1 MAGVFNRGRAG
12 SGEVWHTPSNLA
24 RHADKVRVTPRRT
37 PLARLPASSPLP
49 SPPPSSA
56 HIAPALPPQS
66 SVPLRECLADAFA
79 ASARDEHEN
88 VDPMED
94 VDLDEIELVYDT
106 LAKSERIVRGYT
118 EFGFEDKGVRRA
130 YRTSE
135 PDAVEESD
143 ARPTV
148 GRPYGNPLF
157 RAEGIL
163 FESVGVGSGGRGGGG
178 DVFDSV
184 SRATRVAP
192 ASSRVRSPESALDGS
207 FSWRGPGGVLSSTR
221 PSSAP
226 RSHSRSHPWSQLR
239 SRDRSPR
246 RPMFAGG
253 RTRPA
258 SLMRELG
265 TPRGGGARGDATRRA
280 DARPPTPAESAL
292 IEKIQTVLKE
302 VRERMAGPGT
312 GTGAGEEASPEANLG
327 PRFNAASG
335 DGDAIR
341 RRRRKKVVDALARP
355 AFDAWRELAR
365 GTEAERQAAMLRKAV
380 GAFSRSTTAAALR
393 RWAEFA
399 DERKQM
405 RGLLERAAAKFRNAT
420 ISGAFSRWVEFAEEA
435 SEMRELLSR
444 AVSFFAKREMAG
456 AFSRWV
462 EFAEEASEMR
472 GLLERA
478 ASRFRNAAISGA
490 FSRWVEFAEEA
501 SEMRELLSRAVSF
514 FAKREMAGAFSRW
527 VEFAE
532 EASEMRGLLERAASR
547 FRNAAISGA
556 FSRWVEFAEES
567 GELKATLARGLRFW
581 VNGALARCF
590 ERWIEALDAARVA
603 RKTMKW
609 WAERALVSSWL
620 RWKERVVDAHTLRW
634 AAQFFVKR
642 AMGAAF
648 NRWIEHHEEAK
659 DMRAMLAQAAARFR
673 LSAAAAAWS
682 RWIERVDDARVA
694 RRAASYFVRSS
705 TRSAFN
711 RWVEFAAEVSAFRET
726 LARAVARFRDSTLAS
741 AWSRWLERARRGESR
756 RAKDVVARAHARLL
770 DARRAA
776 ETITRWRE
784 ATLRAMLAREE
795 RALARDRFRV
805 TATRRAWNLWT
816 SRVRERFAE
825 DDADEHRARRVARD
839 AIHAWYLEMWVSHR
853 RREARASRA
862 LRGWRRA
869 ATEAT
874 RRRALDDVARASAR
888 RRRLG
893 VAFRGWSRAW
903 LLEARAA
910 LAREVFAV
918 NNARRAVRRWRWR
931 ARDERRRRVDERLA
945 DAHRRARTLARGFA
959 GLSHHWARKVLLRA
973 FVYGRQRRVADAAWT
988 SWQYHL
994 HDVRSMR
1001 AERDRRAKSFAK
1013 SSPERRAPWLVG
1025 GPGKK
1030 TRSPLGSEKWKFY

>member
-490 FSRWVEFAEEA
+490 FSRWVEFAEE
-501 SEMRELLSRAVSF
+501 
-514 FAKREMAGAFSRW
+514 
-527 VEFAE
+527 
-532 EASEMRGLLERAASR
+532 
-547 FRNAAISGA
+547 
-556 FSRWVEFAEES
+556 S

-776 ETITRWRE
+776 ETIARWRE

-874 RRRALDDVARASAR
+874 RRRALDGVARASAR

>member
-380 GAFSRSTTAAALR
+380 GAFSRSTMAAALR

-420 ISGAFSRWVEFAEEA
+420 
-435 SEMRELLSR
+435 
-444 AVSFFAKREMAG
+444 
-456 AFSRWV
+456 
-462 EFAEEASEMR
+462 
-472 GLLERA
+472 
-478 ASRFRNAAISGA
+478 ISGA

-839 AIHAWYLEMWVSHR
+839 AIRAWYLEMWVSHR

-874 RRRALDDVARASAR
+874 RRRALDGVARASAR

-1001 AERDRRAKSFAK
+1001 AERDQRAKSFAK

>member
-1 MAGVFNRGRAG
+1 
-12 SGEVWHTPSNLA
+12 
-24 RHADKVRVTPRRT
+24 
-37 PLARLPASSPLP
+37 
-49 SPPPSSA
+49 
-56 HIAPALPPQS
+56 
-66 SVPLRECLADAFA
+66 
-79 ASARDEHEN
+79 
-88 VDPMED
+88 
-94 VDLDEIELVYDT
+94 
-106 LAKSERIVRGYT
+106 
-118 EFGFEDKGVRRA
+118 
-130 YRTSE
+130 
-135 PDAVEESD
+135 
-143 ARPTV
+143 
-148 GRPYGNPLF
+148 
-157 RAEGIL
+157 
-163 FESVGVGSGGRGGGG
+163 
-178 DVFDSV
+178 
-184 SRATRVAP
+184 
-192 ASSRVRSPESALDGS
+192 
-207 FSWRGPGGVLSSTR
+207 
-221 PSSAP
+221 
-226 RSHSRSHPWSQLR
+226 
-239 SRDRSPR
+239 
-246 RPMFAGG
+246 
-253 RTRPA
+253 
-258 SLMRELG
+258 
-265 TPRGGGARGDATRRA
+265 
-280 DARPPTPAESAL
+280 
-292 IEKIQTVLKE
+292 
-302 VRERMAGPGT
+302 
-312 GTGAGEEASPEANLG
+312 
-327 PRFNAASG
+327 
-335 DGDAIR
+335 
-341 RRRRKKVVDALARP
+341 
-355 AFDAWRELAR
+355 
-365 GTEAERQAAMLRKAV
+365 
-380 GAFSRSTTAAALR
+380 
-393 RWAEFA
+393 
-399 DERKQM
+399 
-405 RGLLERAAAKFRNAT
+405 
-420 ISGAFSRWVEFAEEA
+420 
-435 SEMRELLSR
+435 
-444 AVSFFAKREMAG
+444 
-456 AFSRWV
+456 
-462 EFAEEASEMR
+462 
-472 GLLERA
+472 
-478 ASRFRNAAISGA
+478 
-490 FSRWVEFAEEA
+490 
-501 SEMRELLSRAVSF
+501 
-514 FAKREMAGAFSRW
+514 
-527 VEFAE
+527 
-532 EASEMRGLLERAASR
+532 
-547 FRNAAISGA
+547 
-556 FSRWVEFAEES
+556 
-567 GELKATLARGLRFW
+567 
-581 VNGALARCF
+581 
-590 ERWIEALDAARVA
+590 
-603 RKTMKW
+603 
-609 WAERALVSSWL
+609 
-620 RWKERVVDAHTLRW
+620 
-634 AAQFFVKR
+634 
-642 AMGAAF
+642 
-648 NRWIEHHEEAK
+648 
-659 DMRAMLAQAAARFR
+659 MRAMLAQAAARFR

-776 ETITRWRE
+776 ETIARWRE

>member
-292 IEKIQTVLKE
+292 IEKIQTVLKV

-380 GAFSRSTTAAALR
+380 GAFSRSTMAAALR

-420 ISGAFSRWVEFAEEA
+420 
-435 SEMRELLSR
+435 
-444 AVSFFAKREMAG
+444 
-456 AFSRWV
+456 
-462 EFAEEASEMR
+462 
-472 GLLERA
+472 
-478 ASRFRNAAISGA
+478 ISGA

-874 RRRALDDVARASAR
+874 RRRALDGVARASAR

-1001 AERDRRAKSFAK
+1001 AERDQRAKSFAK

>member
-226 RSHSRSHPWSQLR
+226 RSHSRSHPWSHLR

-380 GAFSRSTTAAALR
+380 GAFSRSTKAAALR

-420 ISGAFSRWVEFAEEA
+420 
-435 SEMRELLSR
+435 
-444 AVSFFAKREMAG
+444 
-456 AFSRWV
+456 
-462 EFAEEASEMR
+462 
-472 GLLERA
+472 
-478 ASRFRNAAISGA
+478 ISGA

-659 DMRAMLAQAAARFR
+659 DMRAMLAHAAARFR

-711 RWVEFAAEVSAFRET
+711 RWVEFAAEVSASRET

-776 ETITRWRE
+776 ETIARWRE

-839 AIHAWYLEMWVSHR
+839 AIRAWYLEMWVSHR

>member
-490 FSRWVEFAEEA
+490 FSRWVEFAEE
-501 SEMRELLSRAVSF
+501 
-514 FAKREMAGAFSRW
+514 
-527 VEFAE
+527 
-532 EASEMRGLLERAASR
+532 
-547 FRNAAISGA
+547 
-556 FSRWVEFAEES
+556 S

-839 AIHAWYLEMWVSHR
+839 AIRAWYLEMWVSHR

-874 RRRALDDVARASAR
+874 RRRALDGVARASAR

-1001 AERDRRAKSFAK
+1001 AERDQRAKSFAK

>member
-490 FSRWVEFAEEA
+490 FSRWVEFAEE
-501 SEMRELLSRAVSF
+501 
-514 FAKREMAGAFSRW
+514 
-527 VEFAE
+527 
-532 EASEMRGLLERAASR
+532 
-547 FRNAAISGA
+547 
-556 FSRWVEFAEES
+556 S

-776 ETITRWRE
+776 ETIARWRE

-839 AIHAWYLEMWVSHR
+839 AIRAWYLEMWVSHR

>member
-478 ASRFRNAAISGA
+478 ATRFRNATISGA

-776 ETITRWRE
+776 ETIARWRE

-839 AIHAWYLEMWVSHR
+839 AMRAWYLEMWVSHR

>member
-490 FSRWVEFAEEA
+490 FSRWVEFAEE
-501 SEMRELLSRAVSF
+501 
-514 FAKREMAGAFSRW
+514 
-527 VEFAE
+527 
-532 EASEMRGLLERAASR
+532 
-547 FRNAAISGA
+547 
-556 FSRWVEFAEES
+556 S
-567 GELKATLARGLRFW
+567 GELKATLARGLHFW

-741 AWSRWLERARRGESR
+741 AWSRWLERARRGESH

-770 DARRAA
+770 DARRAE
-776 ETITRWRE
+776 ETIARWRE

-805 TATRRAWNLWT
+805 TATRRAWNVWT

-839 AIHAWYLEMWVSHR
+839 AMRAWYLEMWVSHR

-869 ATEAT
+869 AMEAT

>member
-1 MAGVFNRGRAG
+1 M
-12 SGEVWHTPSNLA
+12 
-24 RHADKVRVTPRRT
+24 
-37 PLARLPASSPLP
+37 
-49 SPPPSSA
+49 
-56 HIAPALPPQS
+56 
-66 SVPLRECLADAFA
+66 
-79 ASARDEHEN
+79 
-88 VDPMED
+88 
-94 VDLDEIELVYDT
+94 
-106 LAKSERIVRGYT
+106 
-118 EFGFEDKGVRRA
+118 
-130 YRTSE
+130 
-135 PDAVEESD
+135 D
-143 ARPTV
+143 ARPRSSLLGQRRT
-148 GRPYGNPLF
+148 RALF
-157 RAEGIL
+157 R
-163 FESVGVGSGGRGGGG
+163 
-178 DVFDSV
+178 
-184 SRATRVAP
+184 
-192 ASSRVRSPESALDGS
+192 
-207 FSWRGPGGVLSSTR
+207 
-221 PSSAP
+221 
-226 RSHSRSHPWSQLR
+226 Q
-239 SRDRSPR
+239 
-246 RPMFAGG
+246 
-253 RTRPA
+253 
-258 SLMRELG
+258 
-265 TPRGGGARGDATRRA
+265 
-280 DARPPTPAESAL
+280 
-292 IEKIQTVLKE
+292 
-302 VRERMAGPGT
+302 
-312 GTGAGEEASPEANLG
+312 
-327 PRFNAASG
+327 
-335 DGDAIR
+335 
-341 RRRRKKVVDALARP
+341 
-355 AFDAWRELAR
+355 
-365 GTEAERQAAMLRKAV
+365 
-380 GAFSRSTTAAALR
+380 
-393 RWAEFA
+393 
-399 DERKQM
+399 
-405 RGLLERAAAKFRNAT
+405 
-420 ISGAFSRWVEFAEEA
+420 
-435 SEMRELLSR
+435 
-444 AVSFFAKREMAG
+444 
-456 AFSRWV
+456 
-462 EFAEEASEMR
+462 
-472 GLLERA
+472 
-478 ASRFRNAAISGA
+478 
-490 FSRWVEFAEEA
+490 
-501 SEMRELLSRAVSF
+501 
-514 FAKREMAGAFSRW
+514 
-527 VEFAE
+527 
-532 EASEMRGLLERAASR
+532 
-547 FRNAAISGA
+547 
-556 FSRWVEFAEES
+556 
-567 GELKATLARGLRFW
+567 
-581 VNGALARCF
+581 
-590 ERWIEALDAARVA
+590 IEALDAARVA

-711 RWVEFAAEVSAFRET
+711 RWVEFAAEVSASRET

-770 DARRAA
+770 DARRRAA
-776 ETITRWRE
+776 ETIARWRE

-839 AIHAWYLEMWVSHR
+839 AMRAWYLEMWVSHR

-959 GLSHHWARKVLLRA
+959 GLSHHWARESAASRVRVRETEARGGRGVDLVAVSPARRA
-973 FVYGRQRRVADAAWT
+973 VDARGA
-988 SWQYHL
+988 
-994 HDVRSMR
+994 
-1001 AERDRRAKSFAK
+1001 DRRAKSFAK

>member
-292 IEKIQTVLKE
+292 IEKIQTVLKV

-380 GAFSRSTTAAALR
+380 GAFSRSTMAAALR

-420 ISGAFSRWVEFAEEA
+420 
-435 SEMRELLSR
+435 
-444 AVSFFAKREMAG
+444 
-456 AFSRWV
+456 
-462 EFAEEASEMR
+462 
-472 GLLERA
+472 
-478 ASRFRNAAISGA
+478 ISGA